1 MSRNE
6 LIVLDPDCTA
16 LAFAAF
22 VCAMAFCWAIWVAG
36 SVLGA
41 VAGVFPDSSHDPVT
55 YPFAVTKAGDT
66 KEARAFLTFLSS
78 PAAREIW
85 IKRGFKV
92 E

>member
-41 VAGVFPDSSHDPVT
+41 VAGVF
-55 YPFAVTKAGDT
+55 AAAAGALELDCAT
-66 KEARAFLTFLSS
+66 ALREMLLMIAGVP
-78 PAAREIW
+78 PAA
-85 IKRGFKV
+85 
-92 E
+92 